1 MTMYLTCLCWVLGS
15 SGFLPPGVED
25 LRREADENVAASQ
38 LAFHADGLL
47 LAAIIEQQSPPAVG
61 HSVLVAATP
70 PGTRRRRRL
79 RIVIYCRFS
88 SDQQNE
94 QSLAD
99 QEAACRTV
107 LIGLGL
113 GDVEIEVISDAACSG
128 EMANRP
134 GINRLWELMDEQ
146 ECDVIV
152 AEEVSR
158 FYRHA
163 TRAMQFLESA
173 DDEGIRVITIN
184 DPIDTTNDDWRL
196 NGHFASLKAELDN
209 RQTRQRIKRAR
220 TSRWEKN
227 FVVHHTIKPGYYRVS
242 ASAPTSTARLRR
254 PDYRRQ
260 PGYDGARDAGPFIEQ
275 LDKQWT
281 STIERAYTMCANDE
295 ATWVIA
301 RYLID
306 SGLLRSSQAPDD
318 EWTEMDVRKLIRDP
332 LYRGEEEFGHIHVQ
346 KRVSKGD
353 SIRVRSKAED
363 VWRRD
368 MPHLRHVPDWLW
380 HAANDSLDRRRSR
393 KEYKRG
399 PDHPLSGQERDR
411 RSALSTLFF
420 CGVCGAPM
428 YRDGRRYRCGNA
440 KERPGMTREG
450 IRCCWNRCMPSPE
463 MVLSNFACG
472 ITDAFLA
479 QEGAFEALVSEVHS
493 VLTNGS
499 ADTSRQVNQLER
511 KLAELDRLCRRL
523 AKALETD
530 CDLEAAANLLSQREA
545 ERRQMRNEL
554 ERIRAPRVVS
564 SDLPTMQEV
573 RDILE
578 KTKGQLLDGTGGE
591 ANPLLRRLIHRIDA
605 HPYKLF
611 DTTDLMLRAHFELN
625 LVGLLPD
632 DVRNQLGFDEA
643 LKDLDVTKVPVVVD
657 LFKAPGRIRNAG
669 PMAELMGGGLTILQA
684 SESLGI
690 SGWTAR
696 RAAKTAKA
704 MAELGLSDA
713 YIPVTAMPS
722 RPPRWKPSSRPDV
735 FDQAKGGSKPA
746 ARR

>member
-1 MTMYLTCLCWVLGS
+1 MTTFLACLCWVFAS
-15 SGFLPPGVED
+15 CGFAPFTGAEPLSQMGQ
-25 LRREADENVAASQ
+25 AA
-38 LAFHADGLL
+38 APW
-47 LAAIIEQQSPPAVG
+47 QSPTGSDGVMLATAIQNESPPLAGVPAFASG
-61 HSVLVAATP
+61 STL
-70 PGTRRRRRL
+70 GIRRRRRL
-79 RIVIYCRFS
+79 RVVIYCRFS

-99 QEAACRTV
+99 QEAACRRL

-113 GDVEIEVISDAACSG
+113 GDAEIEVISDAACSG
-128 EMANRP
+128 EMADRR
-134 GINRLWELMDEQ
+134 GINRLWELVETKG
-146 ECDVIV
+146 CDVIV

-209 RQTRQRIKRAR
+209 RQTRQRINRAR

-227 FVVHHTIKPGYYRVS
+227 FVVHHTIKPGYRRVP
-242 ASAPTSTARLRR
+242 ASAPTYTAGLRR

-260 PGYDGARDAGPFIEQ
+260 PGYDGARDVGPFIEE

-281 STIERAYTMCANDE
+281 STIEQAYTMCANDE

-301 RYLID
+301 RNLIE
-306 SGLLRSSQAPDD
+306 SGLPRSSQAPDD
-318 EWTEMDVRKLIRDP
+318 QWTEMDDRKLIRDP
-332 LYRGEEEFGHIHVQ
+332 LYRGEEVFGRIHIQ

-363 VWRRD
+363 VLRRD
-368 MPHLRHVPDWLW
+368 MPHLRHVSDWLW

-393 KEYKRG
+393 TEYKRG
-399 PDHPLSGQERDR
+399 PNHPPSGQERDR

-450 IRCCWNRCMPSPE
+450 IKCCWNRCLPSPE

-472 ITDAFLA
+472 FTDALLV
-479 QEGAFEALVSEVHS
+479 QEGAFAVLVSEVHS
-493 VLTNGS
+493 ILTSGG
-499 ADTSRQVNQLER
+499 ADTSRQVNRLER
-511 KLAELDRLCRRL
+511 KLAALDRVCRRL

-530 CDLEAAANLLSQREA
+530 GDLKAAANLLSKREA

-554 ERIRAPRVVS
+554 ERIRAPRVVTG
-564 SDLPTMQEV
+564 DLPTMHEF
-573 RDILE
+573 RDILD

-591 ANPLLRRLIHRIDA
+591 ANPLLRRLITRIEP

-611 DTTDLMLRAHFELN
+611 DTGELFLRAHFELN
-625 LVGLLPD
+625 LVGFLPD
-632 DVRNQLGFDEA
+632 DVRNQLSADGA
-643 LKDLDVTKVPVVVD
+643 VNNLPVSRIPVVAD
-657 LFKAPGRIRNAG
+657 LFKVPSRVQLAQ
-669 PMAELMGGGLTILQA
+669 PMADLLAGGSTIAQA
-684 SESLGI
+684 AKRLCI
-690 SGWTAR
+690 PLWKAR
-696 RAAKTAKA
+696 GAAKTATA
-704 MAELGLSDA
+704 MAEQGLSDT
-713 YIPVTAMPS
+713 YSRVRSMPA
-722 RPPRWKPSSRPDV
+722 RPPRWKPKSRPDV
-735 FDQAKGGSKPA
+735 FDQKEAV
-746 ARR
+746 